1 MNAVVRISL
10 AGASFTI
17 DKEGCIVLDNY
28 LNEIGNHY
36 KDEEEKCEILN
47 DIEERIAEIFS
58 ERTAPDGV
66 VSMQSVEYAI
76 ALLGRPSQIFGEAQD
91 ASADSQQASQQQAS
105 QQQASQQQASQQQAS
120 QQGSQQQSSQQGSQ
134 QQAGAA
140 SNGLKKRLYR
150 DVHNRVIAGVCSG
163 LGAYFK
169 IDAVWVRLIW
179 VFLAAISLVTPS
191 IYLLGRGCGYLVVAY
206 IILWIIM
213 PAARTVQQRYSM
225 FGTQNAFDEIEQK
238 INKGS
243 YAAQRRCNAS
253 PCKSRAGRVFGIIVG
268 LALALVA
275 LGWLIAVTVVVFG
288 GTVFFNNMSGGEFVS
303 YLYAEY
309 PLWITKIFTY
319 LALYLPPLGIIYAA
333 IMLIFNLKA
342 PKWRP
347 GIVIFIVWILSVVAS
362 IVLWFNY
369 FAYAID
375 TQRSLVEEN
384 IPKVYDTLYV
394 EFKRCNTTLMERI
407 SEGDTSVW
415 SDDDGSDVKL
425 IHGWLKR
432 PIPFF
437 DSFSYV
443 YAARDKHGYE
453 FEVYPWVKI
462 VQQEDSPNM
471 IVNKVY
477 KTFGDGRST
486 LSDMDNLYTMQD
498 SLITIKPVTISKE
511 KPYKVGN
518 RGSITIKVPKSTVTI
533 VKTPAG
539 ELL

>member
-91 ASADSQQASQQQAS
+91 ASADSQQASQQSS
-105 QQQASQQQASQQQAS
+105 QQGSQQQASQQQAS
-120 QQGSQQQSSQQGSQ
+120 QQGSQQSSQQGSQ

-453 FEVYPWVKI
+453 FEVYPRVKI

-486 LSDMDNLYTMQD
+486 LSDIDNLYTMQD

-518 RGSITIKVPKSTVTI
+518 RGSITIKVPKSTVAI

>member
-17 DKEGCIVLDNY
+17 DKEGCLVLDNY

-120 QQGSQQQSSQQGSQ
+120 QQGSQQSSQQGSQ

-309 PLWITKIFTY
+309 PLWITKICT
-319 LALYLPPLGIIYAA
+319 
-333 IMLIFNLKA
+333 
-342 PKWRP
+342 
-347 GIVIFIVWILSVVAS
+347 
-362 IVLWFNY
+362 
-369 FAYAID
+369 
-375 TQRSLVEEN
+375 
-384 IPKVYDTLYV
+384 
-394 EFKRCNTTLMERI
+394 
-407 SEGDTSVW
+407 
-415 SDDDGSDVKL
+415 
-425 IHGWLKR
+425 
-432 PIPFF
+432 
-437 DSFSYV
+437 
-443 YAARDKHGYE
+443 
-453 FEVYPWVKI
+453 
-462 VQQEDSPNM
+462 
-471 IVNKVY
+471 
-477 KTFGDGRST
+477 
-486 LSDMDNLYTMQD
+486 
-498 SLITIKPVTISKE
+498 
-511 KPYKVGN
+511 
-518 RGSITIKVPKSTVTI
+518 
-533 VKTPAG
+533 
-539 ELL
+539 

>member
-91 ASADSQQASQQQAS
+91 ASADSQQSA
-105 QQQASQQQASQQQAS
+105 QQASQQQASQQQAS
-120 QQGSQQQSSQQGSQ
+120 QQGSQQSSQQGSQ

-225 FGTQNAFDEIEQK
+225 FGTQNAFDEIEQQ
-238 INKGS
+238 INQGS

-319 LALYLPPLGIIYAA
+319 LALYLPPLGIVYAA
-333 IMLIFNLKA
+333 IMLLFNLKA

-407 SEGDTSVW
+407 SEGDTSAW

-425 IHGWLKR
+425 ICGWLKR

-518 RGSITIKVPKSTVTI
+518 RGSITIKVPKSTVVI

>member
-91 ASADSQQASQQQAS
+91 ASADSQQQGSQQAS
-105 QQQASQQQASQQQAS
+105 QHGSQQQAS

-191 IYLLGRGCGYLVVAY
+191 IYLLGRGCGYLFVAY

-253 PCKSRAGRVFGIIVG
+253 PCKSKAGRVFGVIVG

-288 GTVFFNNMSGGEFVS
+288 GTVFFNNMS
-303 YLYAEY
+303 
-309 PLWITKIFTY
+309 
-319 LALYLPPLGIIYAA
+319 
-333 IMLIFNLKA
+333 
-342 PKWRP
+342 
-347 GIVIFIVWILSVVAS
+347 
-362 IVLWFNY
+362 
-369 FAYAID
+369 
-375 TQRSLVEEN
+375 
-384 IPKVYDTLYV
+384 
-394 EFKRCNTTLMERI
+394 
-407 SEGDTSVW
+407 
-415 SDDDGSDVKL
+415 
-425 IHGWLKR
+425 
-432 PIPFF
+432 
-437 DSFSYV
+437 
-443 YAARDKHGYE
+443 
-453 FEVYPWVKI
+453 
-462 VQQEDSPNM
+462 
-471 IVNKVY
+471 
-477 KTFGDGRST
+477 
-486 LSDMDNLYTMQD
+486 
-498 SLITIKPVTISKE
+498 
-511 KPYKVGN
+511 
-518 RGSITIKVPKSTVTI
+518 
-533 VKTPAG
+533 
-539 ELL
+539 

>member
-76 ALLGRPSQIFGEAQD
+76 ELLGRPSQIFGEAQD
-91 ASADSQQASQQQAS
+91 ASADSQQGSQQSA
-105 QQQASQQQASQQQAS
+105 QQASQQQASQQQAS
-120 QQGSQQQSSQQGSQ
+120 QQGSQQSSQQGSQ

-518 RGSITIKVPKSTVTI
+518 RGSITIKVPKSTVAI

>member
-91 ASADSQQASQQQAS
+91 ASADSQQASQQQGS
-105 QQQASQQQASQQQAS
+105 QQQASQQSSQQQAS
-120 QQGSQQQSSQQGSQ
+120 QQGSQQSSQQGSQ

-191 IYLLGRGCGYLVVAY
+191 IYLLGRGCGYLFVAY

-362 IVLWFNY
+362 IVLWFNS

-375 TQRSLVEEN
+375 SQRSLVEEN

-425 IHGWLKR
+425 IRGWLKR

-437 DSFSYV
+437 DSFSYI

-518 RGSITIKVPKSTVTI
+518 RGSITIKVPKSTVVI

>member
-76 ALLGRPSQIFGEAQD
+76 ALLGRPSQIFGEAQET
-91 ASADSQQASQQQAS
+91 STDSQQGSQQQGSQQQGSQQQAS

-120 QQGSQQQSSQQGSQ
+120 QQGSQQSSQQGSQ

-253 PCKSRAGRVFGIIVG
+253 SCKSRAGRVFGIIVG

-275 LGWLIAVTVVVFG
+275 LGWLIAV
-288 GTVFFNNMSGGEFVS
+288 
-303 YLYAEY
+303 
-309 PLWITKIFTY
+309 
-319 LALYLPPLGIIYAA
+319 
-333 IMLIFNLKA
+333 
-342 PKWRP
+342 
-347 GIVIFIVWILSVVAS
+347 
-362 IVLWFNY
+362 
-369 FAYAID
+369 
-375 TQRSLVEEN
+375 
-384 IPKVYDTLYV
+384 
-394 EFKRCNTTLMERI
+394 
-407 SEGDTSVW
+407 
-415 SDDDGSDVKL
+415 
-425 IHGWLKR
+425 
-432 PIPFF
+432 
-437 DSFSYV
+437 
-443 YAARDKHGYE
+443 
-453 FEVYPWVKI
+453 
-462 VQQEDSPNM
+462 
-471 IVNKVY
+471 
-477 KTFGDGRST
+477 
-486 LSDMDNLYTMQD
+486 
-498 SLITIKPVTISKE
+498 
-511 KPYKVGN
+511 
-518 RGSITIKVPKSTVTI
+518 
-533 VKTPAG
+533 
-539 ELL
+539 

>member
-91 ASADSQQASQQQAS
+91 ASAGSQQASQQSS
-105 QQQASQQQASQQQAS
+105 QQTSQQQASQQQAS
-120 QQGSQQQSSQQGSQ
+120 QQGSQQSSQQGSQ

-518 RGSITIKVPKSTVTI
+518 RGSITIKVPKSTVVI

>member
-91 ASADSQQASQQQAS
+91 ASAGSQQASQQSS
-105 QQQASQQQASQQQAS
+105 QQSSQQQASQQQAS
-120 QQGSQQQSSQQGSQ
+120 QQGSQQSSQQGSQ

-253 PCKSRAGRVFGIIVG
+253 PCKSKVGRVFGVIVG

-518 RGSITIKVPKSTVTI
+518 RGSITIKVPKSTVVI